1 MMNMPGVLEAR
12 AMLDDRRLSSAELVN
27 QCIVGITAEN
37 AALNAFTQV
46 FGEEGRADAARSDAL
61 IAANTPRGVLEGVP
75 IAIKDNIAT
84 VRGFTTCGS
93 RYLEHYRSPFDA
105 TAVRKLREAGAII
118 IGKTNLDEFAM
129 GGSGEHSAFGPTRN
143 PYDRSRVP
151 GGSSS
156 GSAAAVGAGLVPAA
170 LGSDTGGSIR
180 QPAGWCGI
188 AGCKPTYGRVSRFG
202 LVAYASS
209 LDQIGTMARLP
220 ADAAVVLDVISGHDE
235 RDSTSAAAGTIRHIG
250 GNANAGVAAGMRV
263 GVPRQAMEGNS
274 PGVVRAMADATSRL
288 EMLGVTVEQVDLP
301 HAGAAIAAY
310 YIIAT
315 AEASSNLARFDGV
328 RYGKRAAL
336 LAGEGLMELFCR
348 SRTEGLGAEVQ
359 KRIMLGTHVLSSG
372 YYDAYYLTALKAR
385 RLIRQDYDVCFAKGI
400 SALLMPTSP
409 GPAFKLGAKSD
420 PLSLYLEDVYT
431 VGVNLA
437 GLPAVAIGCGRE
449 VVDGLE
455 LPVGVQFIGPSMS
468 EAVLFGLANVMYVR
482 DAGV

>member
-1 MMNMPGVLEAR
+1 
-12 AMLDDRRLSSAELVN
+12 MLDDRRLSSAELVDL
-27 QCIVGITAEN
+27 CLERITAEN
-37 AALNAFTQV
+37 PGLNAFTQV
-46 FGEEGRADAARSDAL
+46 FDEEARADAVRSDAL
-61 IAANTPRGVLEGVP
+61 LAAKTPRGVLEGVP
-75 IAIKDNIAT
+75 IAIKDNIASI
-84 VRGFTTCGS
+84 RGFTTCGS

-105 TAVRKLREAGAII
+105 TVVCKLREAGAIV

-143 PYDRSRVP
+143 PFDLSRVP

-209 LDQIGTMARLP
+209 LDQIGTMAKRST
-220 ADAAVVLDVISGHDE
+220 DAAAVLDVISGHDE
-235 RDSTSAAAGTIRHIG
+235 RDSTSAAMGMIRPIG
-250 GNANAGVAAGMRV
+250 QVASGLLAGMRV

-274 PGVVRAMADATSRL
+274 EGVERAMADARKRL
-288 EMLGVTVEQVDLP
+288 EALGVLVQEVDLP

-328 RYGKRAAL
+328 RYGKRAAAR
-336 LAGEGLMELFCR
+336 AGEGLMELFCR

-385 RLIRQDYDVCFAKGI
+385 RLIRNDYEACFASGI

-420 PLSLYLEDVYT
+420 ALSLYLEDVYT

-437 GLPAVAIGCGRE
+437 GLPAVAIGCGHQI
-449 VVDGLE
+449 VDGVR
-455 LPVGVQFIGPSMS
+455 LPVGVQFIGPNMS
-468 EAVLFGLANVMYVR
+468 EAVLFGF
-482 DAGV
+482 AGVMSDEDPRR

>member
-1 MMNMPGVLEAR
+1 MSIPGVMQAR
-12 AMLDDRRLSSAELVN
+12 AMMDRRELTSSELVERCLARIGERN
-27 QCIVGITAEN
+27 GE
-37 AALNAFTQV
+37 LNAFVQV
-46 FGEEGRADAARSDAL
+46 FGDEAREDARASDERVAAG
-61 IAANTPRGVLEGVP
+61 AARGVLEGIPV
-75 IAIKDNIAT
+75 ALKDNIAT
-84 VRGFTTCGS
+84 VRGRTTCAS
-93 RYLEHYRSPFDA
+93 RHLEQYRSPFDA
-105 TAVRKLREAGAII
+105 AVVEKLKASGAII

-143 PYDRSRVP
+143 PFDASRVP

-156 GSAAAVGAGLVPAA
+156 GSAAAVGAGMVPAA

-209 LDQIGTMARLP
+209 LDQIGTMAPRA
-220 ADAAVVLDVISGHDE
+220 ADAAAVLGVISGHDA
-235 RDSTSAAAGTIRHIG
+235 RDSTSGPWDGGEIAAAAGSL
-250 GNANAGVAAGMRV
+250 AGVRIGIPVQAADGNSQGVSKAMATAEDVLTAAG
-263 GVPRQAMEGNS
+263 AKCEH
-274 PGVVRAMADATSRL
+274 
-288 EMLGVTVEQVDLP
+288 VELP

-328 RYGKRAAL
+328 RYGRRAEL
-336 LAGEGLMELFCR
+336 RPGEGLMELFCR
-348 SRTEGLGAEVQ
+348 SRSEGLGAEVQ

-385 RLIRQDYDVCFAKGI
+385 RLIREDYEACFARGI
-400 SALLMPTSP
+400 SAIMMPTSP
-409 GPAFKLGAKSD
+409 GPAFVLGAKSD

-437 GLPAVAIGCGRE
+437 GLPAVAVGCGRE
-449 VVDGLE
+449 TMGERE
-455 LPVGVQFIGPSMS
+455 LPVGIQFIGPMRS
-468 EAVLFGLANVMYVR
+468 ESRLFGLAGAVERPAV
-482 DAGV
+482 AG

>member
-1 MMNMPGVLEAR
+1 MMNVPGVLEAR
-12 AMLDDRRLSSAELVN
+12 AMLDDRRLSSAELVDL
-27 QCIVGITAEN
+27 CLERIMAEN
-37 AALNAFTQV
+37 PGLNAFTQV
-46 FGEEGRADAARSDAL
+46 FGDEARADAVRSDSF
-61 IAANTPRGVLEGVP
+61 IAAKAARGMLEGVP
-75 IAIKDNIAT
+75 IAIKDNIAST
-84 VRGFTTCGS
+84 RGFTTCGS

-105 TAVRKLREAGAII
+105 TVVRKLREAGAII

-129 GGSGEHSAFGPTRN
+129 GGSGEHSAFGPTKN
-143 PYDRSRVP
+143 PFDTSRVP

-156 GSAAAVGAGLVPAA
+156 GSAAAVAAGLVPAS

-209 LDQIGTMARLP
+209 LDQIGTMAKLP
-220 ADAAVVLDVISGHDE
+220 ADAAAVLDVISGHDE
-235 RDSTSAAAGTIRHIG
+235 RDSTSATTGMIRSIGQPAAGG
-250 GNANAGVAAGMRV
+250 WGAGMRV

-274 PGVVRAMADATSRL
+274 QGVEQAMADATARL
-288 EMLGVTVEQVDLP
+288 EALGVTVEQVDLP

-310 YIIAT
+310 YIVAT

-336 LAGEGLMELFCR
+336 RAGEGLMELFCR

-385 RLIRQDYDVCFAKGI
+385 RLICQDYEACFASGI

-420 PLSLYLEDVYT
+420 ALSLYLEDVYT

-437 GLPAVAIGCGRE
+437 GLPAVAIGFGRQL
-449 VVDGLE
+449 VDGVR

-468 EAVLFGLANVMYVR
+468 EAVLFGF
-482 DAGV
+482 AGAMNDENPGL

>member
-1 MMNMPGVLEAR
+1 MTKMPGVLEAR
-12 AMLDDRRLSSAELVN
+12 AMLDDRHLNSAALVD
-27 QCIVGITAEN
+27 QCLAVIAAEN
-37 AALNAFTQV
+37 PGLNAFTQV
-46 FGEEGRADAARSDAL
+46 FGDESRADAIQSDAL
-61 IAANTPRGVLEGVP
+61 LAANSPRGVLEGVP
-75 IAIKDNIAT
+75 IAIKDNIVTA
-84 VRGFTTCGS
+84 RGFTTCGS

-105 TAVRKLREAGAII
+105 TVVRKLREAGAII

-143 PYDRSRVP
+143 PFDHSRVP

-188 AGCKPTYGRVSRFG
+188 VGCKPTYGRVSRFG

-209 LDQIGTMARLP
+209 LDQIGTMAKLP
-220 ADAAVVLDVISGHDE
+220 SDAAAVLDVISGHDE
-235 RDSTSAAAGTIRHIG
+235 RDSTSAAAGSIRPIG
-250 GNANAGVAAGMRV
+250 LAAGGLSAGMRV
-263 GVPRQAMEGNS
+263 GVPRQATEGNS
-274 PGVVRAMADATSRL
+274 PGVVQAMAHATSRL
-288 EMLGVTVEQVDLP
+288 ESLGVTVEQVDLP

-328 RYGKRAAL
+328 RYGRRASL
-336 LAGEGLMELFCR
+336 RAGEGLMELFCR

-437 GLPAVAIGCGRE
+437 GLPAVAVGCGRE

-468 EAVLFGLANVMYVR
+468 EAALFRLADAMDVR
-482 DAGV
+482 EARV